1 MDRLYIDQEVGGGA
15 QPGTQRLEAEASW
28 LVCEGKTGSTI
39 GGSVEAKL

>member
-15 QPGTQRLEAEASW
+15 QSGTQRLEAEASW